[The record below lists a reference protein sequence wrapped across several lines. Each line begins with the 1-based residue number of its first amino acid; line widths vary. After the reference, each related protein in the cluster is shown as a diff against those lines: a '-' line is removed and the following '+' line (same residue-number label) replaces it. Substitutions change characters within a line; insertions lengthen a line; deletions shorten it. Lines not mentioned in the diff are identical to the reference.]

1 MKCIVNMV
9 QVIII
14 VVMDI
19 WEDIASAVN
28 ANYSFI
34 SGLIRIRVLALRL
47 DSWNNLVVCLW
58 PGNTTRQEFMVK

>member
-1 MKCIVNMV
+1 
-9 QVIII
+9 
-14 VVMDI
+14 MDI

-34 SGLIRIRVLALRL
+34 SGLISIRVLALRL
-47 DSWNNLVVCLW
+47 DSWYNLVVCLW